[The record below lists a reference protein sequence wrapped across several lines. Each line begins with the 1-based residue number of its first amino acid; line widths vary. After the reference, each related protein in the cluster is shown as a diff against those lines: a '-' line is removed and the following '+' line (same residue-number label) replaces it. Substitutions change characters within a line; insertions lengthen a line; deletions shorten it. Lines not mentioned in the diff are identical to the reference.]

1 MKNTRQINRVNIE
14 TKLKNY
20 LIKFDNKDYFMII
33 RLQMVALL
41 KIQYIL
47 YLIFN
52 YPIQLRL

>member
-52 YPIQLRL
+52 YT